1 MSQSLSFDGAACAVT
16 MPAPALVRYSAAV
29 TSALASVEALIA
41 ATTWAAV
48 LVTTPAASV
57 AAWTVIAFPLTV
69 TLSALLAPSLTIC
82 AVRLLPPSWPQAS
95 AVRTTALACSAAA
108 GALVEPVYG
117 VVMPMTVCDL
127 RW

>member
-1 MSQSLSFDGAACAVT
+1 M
-16 MPAPALVRYSAAV
+16 
-29 TSALASVEALIA
+29 
-41 ATTWAAV
+41 
-48 LVTTPAASV
+48 
-57 AAWTVIAFPLTV
+57 

-108 GALVEPVYG
+108 GSGVVEPVYG